1 MKKQD
6 HILDHMQNNNNLFLD
21 VNKYIIYI
29 EMSIPEFIIMA
40 IIRKMLIDGKPK
52 ISFKEIKK

>member
-1 MKKQD
+1 
-6 HILDHMQNNNNLFLD
+6 MQKNNNSSFN
-21 VNKYIIYI
+21 VNQSNNI

-40 IIRKMLIDGKPK
+40 IIRKMLIDAKPK